1 MLSNEF
7 IANRLSQDV
16 LNISPLQGGDI
27 NDTFLIQTPDR
38 QYVLKRN
45 KKTRFPQMFEKEAK
59 GLNKLSLNGV
69 ISPQV
74 IKIFEH
80 DEDQFLILAHIQSEG
95 PQHQFWK
102 NFGQALSNLHLNSQ
116 EYFGLEYPNY
126 IGSLVQLNDNK
137 ISWETFFVEN
147 RIQPLVQKAFDR
159 QLLSKKHLGWFDGFS
174 TAFPNLVPNEKPAL
188 IHGDLWSGN
197 LMCGI
202 DQTPV
207 FIDPAIYYGHREMDI
222 AMTKMFGGFDRA
234 FLDAY
239 NEIFPMEKG
248 WEKRMSIHNL
258 YPNLVH
264 LNLFGTSYLRG
275 IESVIKTFG
284 S

>member
-1 MLSNEF
+1 MISHEF

-45 KKTRFPQMFEKEAK
+45 KKKRFPQMFEKEAK
-59 GLNKLSLNGV
+59 GLNKLSLNGL
-69 ISPQV
+69 ITPQV

-95 PQHQFWK
+95 PQYHFWK

-116 EYFGLEYPNY
+116 EYFGLEYSNY
-126 IGSLVQLNDNK
+126 IGSLVQLNHKKN
-137 ISWETFFVEN
+137 SWETFFIEN

-159 QLLSKKHLGWFDGFS
+159 QLLSKKHLVWFDGFY
-174 TAFPNLVPNEKPAL
+174 TAYPNLVPNEKPAL

-197 LMCGI
+197 LMCCSSPKEG
-202 DQTPV
+202 
-207 FIDPAIYYGHREMDI
+207 E
-222 AMTKMFGGFDRA
+222 
-234 FLDAY
+234 
-239 NEIFPMEKG
+239 N
-248 WEKRMSIHNL
+248 
-258 YPNLVH
+258 
-264 LNLFGTSYLRG
+264 
-275 IESVIKTFG
+275 
-284 S
+284 

>member
-27 NDTFLIQTPDR
+27 NDTFLIQTPGR

-69 ISPQV
+69 ITPQV

-95 PQHQFWK
+95 PQHHFWK

-126 IGSLVQLNDNK
+126 IGSLVQLNDK
-137 ISWETFFVEN
+137 KKAWETFFVEN

-159 QLLSKKHLGWFDGFS
+159 QLLDRKHLLWFDGFS
-174 TAFPNLVPNEKPAL
+174 TAFPNLVPKEKPAL

-202 DQTPV
+202 GQTPV

-222 AMTKMFGGFDRA
+222 AMTKMFGGFDRT
-234 FLDAY
+234 FLDYY

-264 LNLFGTSYLRG
+264 LVLFGKSYLRG
-275 IESVIKTFG
+275 IEGVINVFG
-284 S
+284 

>member
-1 MLSNEF
+1 MLTNEF
-7 IANRLSQDV
+7 IANKLSQDV

-27 NDTFLIQTPDR
+27 NETFLIQTSGC

-45 KKTRFPQMFEKEAK
+45 KKTTFPQMFEKEAK
-59 GLNKLSLNGV
+59 GLNKLSLNGLTT
-69 ISPQV
+69 PQV

-95 PQHQFWK
+95 PQHHFWK

-116 EYFGLEYPNY
+116 EYFGLDYSNY
-126 IGSLVQLNDNK
+126 IGSLVQLNDK
-137 ISWETFFVEN
+137 KSSWETFYIEN
-147 RIQPLVQKAFDR
+147 RIQLLVQKAFDR
-159 QLLSKKHLGWFDGFS
+159 QLLDRKHLGCFDGFS
-174 TAFPNLVPNEKPAL
+174 KALPNIVPKEKPAL

-197 LMCGI
+197 LMCGMG
-202 DQTPV
+202 QTPV

-239 NEIFPMEKG
+239 NESFPMEKG

-264 LNLFGTSYLRG
+264 LILFGKSYLRG
-275 IESVIKTFG
+275 IEGVINVFG
-284 S
+284 

>member
-7 IANRLSQDV
+7 IANKLSQDV

-27 NDTFLIQTPDR
+27 NDTFLIQTAGR

-45 KKTRFPQMFEKEAK
+45 KRTRFPQMFEKEAK
-59 GLNKLSLNGV
+59 GLNKLSLNGLITPKV
-69 ISPQV
+69 INV
-74 IKIFEH
+74 FED
-80 DEDQFLILAHIQSEG
+80 DEDQFLILAHIKSEG

-102 NFGQALSNLHLNSQ
+102 NFGQALGNLHLNSQ

-126 IGSLVQLNDNK
+126 IGSLVQLNDKKNE
-137 ISWETFFVEN
+137 WETFFAEN
-147 RIQPLVQKAFDR
+147 RIQPLVKKAFDR
-159 QLLSKKHLGWFDGFS
+159 QLLGKKHLLWFDGFS
-174 TAFPNLVPNEKPAL
+174 KALPNLVPKEKPAL

-197 LMCGI
+197 LMCGMG
-202 DQTPV
+202 QTPV

-222 AMTKMFGGFDRA
+222 AMTKMFGGFDKA
-234 FLDAY
+234 FIDYY

-248 WEKRMSIHNL
+248 WENRISLHNL

-264 LNLFGTSYLRG
+264 LILFGKSYLRE
-275 IESVIKTFG
+275 IEGVIKVFG
-284 S
+284 